1 MTDTPRL
8 WDRRADETPKSYAAF
23 LAYVALGARRSVREA
38 AHQNHIKTT
47 STGEISSVDD
57 TTVRTW
63 LGWSARHKWV
73 SRSLARDEWIARTS
87 DDQIVSN
94 VTACKLA
101 LTTRALDYLTANDG
115 ADFLRAARALS
126 LHFPP
131 IQRVADVS
139 ERIEDLSDIP
149 DADIERMKAIRDA
162 RAREKRTDKFGGIMA
177 PCSRASGWPH
187 SPKTT
192 SCAARRSSSP
202 TDGATPGLQ
211 PSRTSK
217 RHRDR
222 GHQYRPAAP
231 VSPHGMESRTRPAG
245 TPCRDPGHGTVRPA
259 ATAQRRLT
267 FLTMSNFGVKN
278 ARCLHPSYVRA

>member
-1 MTDTPRL
+1 MTDTQRR
-8 WDRRADETPKSYAAF
+8 WDRLPTETPKSYAAF

-47 STGEISSVDD
+47 STGEISSVED

-131 IQRVADVS
+131 MQRVADVS

-162 RAREKRTDKFGGIMA
+162 ARA
-177 PCSRASGWPH
+177 
-187 SPKTT
+187 
-192 SCAARRSSSP
+192 
-202 TDGATPGLQ
+202 
-211 PSRTSK
+211 
-217 RHRDR
+217 
-222 GHQYRPAAP
+222 
-231 VSPHGMESRTRPAG
+231 
-245 TPCRDPGHGTVRPA
+245 
-259 ATAQRRLT
+259 
-267 FLTMSNFGVKN
+267 KN
-278 ARCLHPSYVRA
+278 EQINLEE

>member
-23 LAYVALGARRSVREA
+23 RAYVALGARRSVREA
-38 AHQNHIKTT
+38 A
-47 STGEISSVDD
+47 
-57 TTVRTW
+57 
-63 LGWSARHKWV
+63 
-73 SRSLARDEWIARTS
+73 DEWIARTS

-149 DADIERMKAIRDA
+149 DADIAHMKAIRDA
-162 RAREKRTDKFGGIMA
+162 ARA
-177 PCSRASGWPH
+177 
-187 SPKTT
+187 
-192 SCAARRSSSP
+192 
-202 TDGATPGLQ
+202 
-211 PSRTSK
+211 
-217 RHRDR
+217 
-222 GHQYRPAAP
+222 
-231 VSPHGMESRTRPAG
+231 
-245 TPCRDPGHGTVRPA
+245 
-259 ATAQRRLT
+259 
-267 FLTMSNFGVKN
+267 KN
-278 ARCLHPSYVRA
+278 EQTNLEE